1 MSQPKSESGE
11 MHLLEH
17 LSELRRRVIR
27 AAVAVAITTIAAY
40 TSSQEIFAL
49 LANPFGDSFGNA
61 TLIGTGPAEAFMLRM
76 SVSFFAGI
84 IIAVPFICWEL
95 WQFVAPGLYE
105 NERRMVIPFMTIAS
119 ALFFLGVGFCYKVIL
134 PISFQFFREQ
144 YDLIGVTPQ
153 IKMSEN
159 LSLITKAMLG
169 FGFAFEMPI
178 LAFFLGRCGLL
189 TDRIMID
196 GSRYA
201 IVGILIIA
209 AILTPPDVVSQMLLA
224 VPLLLLYGLSI
235 LVVRY
240 SLRKK
245 SQNPVAANENE
256 KIT

>member
-1 MSQPKSESGE
+1 MTQASSAPGE

-27 AAVAVAITTIAAY
+27 AAIAVLITTIAAY
-40 TSSQEIFAL
+40 NFSHEIFTL
-49 LANPFGDSFGNA
+49 LANPFGDSFGTA

-84 IIAVPFICWEL
+84 IAAVPLICWEV
-95 WQFVAPGLYE
+95 WQFVKPGLYE
-105 NERRMVIPFMTIAS
+105 NERRLVIPFVAIAS
-119 ALFFLGVGFCYKVIL
+119 ALFFLGVWFCFKVIL

-169 FGFAFEMPI
+169 FGVAFEMPI
-178 LAFFLGRCGLL
+178 LAFFLGRTGIIN
-189 TDRIMID
+189 DRMMID
-196 GSRYA
+196 GARYA

-224 VPLLLLYGLSI
+224 VPLLLLYGISI
-235 LVVRY
+235 VVVRH
-240 SLRKK
+240 SSRTK
-245 SQNPVAANENE
+245 PAAEAPQNENE